1 VIGPVENRLFCSW
14 HVDRAWRKNLSK
26 IKKAKRNRLL
36 FPKKKIKIIMDET
49 DLPTF
54 NAMINNNLLITLKH

>member
-1 VIGPVENRLFCSW
+1 MAKKFKQN
-14 HVDRAWRKNLSK
+14 KKSK
-26 IKKAKRNRLL
+26 EKQATIY
-36 FPKKKIKIIMDET
+36 KKKIKIIMDET

>member
-1 VIGPVENRLFCSW
+1 VIGPVENRLFCSM
-14 HVDRAWRKNLSK
+14 AKKFKQNKKSK
-26 IKKAKRNRLL
+26 EKQATIY
-36 FPKKKIKIIMDET
+36 KKKIKIIMDET